1 MIQKKARRI
10 FTEEELYKFCLG
22 EVGGISVGE
31 GSGYSSDWADFADED
46 LERKY
51 NKLSDAG
58 QNAFDKQLRRV
69 ATKFKDEFDN
79 LQQEIENEE
88 DYRYLQ
94 DEKEN
99 LMYKIAYELSGF
111 LAE

>member
-1 MIQKKARRI
+1 MVQKKSRRI

-22 EVGGISVGE
+22 EVCGISVE
-31 GSGYSSDWADFADED
+31 EESGYSLDWADFAGEE

-51 NKLSDAG
+51 NKLSNAG
-58 QNAFDKQLRRV
+58 QNVFDKQLRKV
-69 ATKFKDEFDN
+69 AIRFKNDFDN
-79 LQQEIENEE
+79 LPQEIENEE
-88 DYRYLQ
+88 DYRYIQ
-94 DEKEN
+94 DEKDR